1 MNDRPRPPMTYRRC
15 WTAVIVL
22 LLSAASLLYLFFMP
36 GILLYGSVW
45 LPGFLLA
52 LLAAAI
58 GTPMI
63 LNARER
69 TPLCRIAAGLARA
82 GAASADL
89 DAAGGRAIR
98 GMIIRDRDRI

>member
-1 MNDRPRPPMTYRRC
+1 MNDGSRPPMARRRR

-36 GILLYGSVW
+36 GILLYGSAW

-58 GTPMI
+58 GTPMM
-63 LNARER
+63 LTARER
-69 TPLCRIAAGLARA
+69 TPLCRIAAGSAWLALVLHLLILTPLAVRLF
-82 GAASADL
+82 GV
-89 DAAGGRAIR
+89 
-98 GMIIRDRDRI
+98 